1 MDKSYEY
8 VDDYK
13 QKYEEQK
20 LIVAALKIE
29 IGEAIKAMDRYRRLY
44 ADPTY
49 VKQFGREVTLD
60 FDDPLYPYCP
70 FRLTKD
76 EIMMYYKLSKDNAQ
90 SKKV

>member
-1 MDKSYEY
+1 MEDFKT
-8 VDDYK
+8 
-13 QKYEEQK
+13 KYEQERV
-20 LIVAALKIE
+20 INSALRIE
-29 IGEAIKAMDRYRRLY
+29 IGEAIKAIDRYRRLY

-76 EIMMYYKLSKDNAQ
+76 EIMMYYKLSKKNA
-90 SKKV
+90 SKEEKI

>member
-1 MDKSYEY
+1 M
-8 VDDYK
+8 DDYK

-29 IGEAIKAMDRYRRLY
+29 IGEILKAVDRYRRLY

-70 FRLTKD
+70 FRLMKD
-76 EIMMYYKLSKDNAQ
+76 EIMMYYQLSKANAN
-90 SKKV
+90 KKEKV

>member
-1 MDKSYEY
+1 M
-8 VDDYK
+8 DDYK
-13 QKYEEQK
+13 TKYEQERV
-20 LIVAALKIE
+20 INSALRIE

-49 VKQFGREVTLD
+49 IKQFGREVTLD

-76 EIMMYYKLSKDNAQ
+76 EIMMYYNLSKKNAH
-90 SKKV
+90 K

>member
-1 MDKSYEY
+1 ME
-8 VDDYK
+8 DYK
-13 QKYEEQK
+13 QKYEQLRVENT
-20 LIVAALKIE
+20 ALRIE
-29 IGEAIKAMDRYRRLY
+29 IGEAIKAIDRYRRLY

-70 FRLTKD
+70 FRLTK
-76 EIMMYYKLSKDNAQ
+76 EEVTMYYQLSTKSAK

>member
-1 MDKSYEY
+1 MEDF
-8 VDDYK
+8 K

-29 IGEAIKAMDRYRRLY
+29 IGEILKAVDRYRRLY

-70 FRLTKD
+70 FRLMKD
-76 EIMMYYKLSKDNAQ
+76 EIMMYYQLSKANA
-90 SKKV
+90 SKKEKV

>member
-1 MDKSYEY
+1 ME
-8 VDDYK
+8 DYK
-13 QKYEEQK
+13 QKYEQLKVEN
-20 LIVAALKIE
+20 AALRIE
-29 IGEAIKAMDRYRRLY
+29 IGEIIKAVDRYRRLY

-76 EIMMYYKLSKDNAQ
+76 EVLMYY
-90 SKKV
+90 

>member
-1 MDKSYEY
+1 ME
-8 VDDYK
+8 DYK
-13 QKYEEQK
+13 TKYEQERV
-20 LIVAALKIE
+20 INSALRIE

-44 ADPTY
+44 ADPTF

-76 EIMMYYKLSKDNAQ
+76 EIMMYYKLSKDNAK
-90 SKKV
+90 SKETKSH